1 MRKDLRI
8 IRNSK
13 HTWVAV
19 YAIDC
24 DVMWLFMQRTLVTLR
39 HLEVTSPL
47 EAEEGDVNICL
58 NA

>member
-13 HTWVAV
+13 RTWVAV

-24 DVMWLFMQRTLVTLR
+24 GITWLFMRRTLATSR
-39 HLEVTSPL
+39 RLEVTSPL
-47 EAEEGDVNICL
+47 DTEEGEVNMDL